1 MYLCTKCNSL
11 QLGTECLMKHLKK
24 CLSESMNID
33 EINVHDLEN
42 ELLVSFFFSW
52 ILLLMVESIYYDHYP
67 WCD

>member
-1 MYLCTKCNSL
+1 
-11 QLGTECLMKHLKK
+11 MKHLKK